1 MTAREHGRLIDL
13 EMALLNSIRAEIA
26 TDFNPLIP
34 EDRAHLNEAL
44 KVVWEIEKRLREETN
59 KVGKVGTGLDESSE
73 LLEEL

>member
-44 KVVWEIEKRLREETN
+44 KMVWEIEERLREETEQT
-59 KVGKVGTGLDESSE
+59 KAAPAGG
-73 LLEEL
+73 